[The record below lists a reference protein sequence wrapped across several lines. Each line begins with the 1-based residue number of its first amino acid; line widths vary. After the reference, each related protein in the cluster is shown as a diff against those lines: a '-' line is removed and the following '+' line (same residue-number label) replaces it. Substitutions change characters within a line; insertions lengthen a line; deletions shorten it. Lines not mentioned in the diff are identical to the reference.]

1 MASLVEDELPS
12 HERHKAR
19 SYSAK
24 PHMKISI
31 ITVAYNSAS
40 TIRDTIE
47 SVLAQDYPS
56 IEHLIIDGASSD
68 STLSIVG
75 SYDSSTIRFIS
86 EPDGGIY
93 DALNKGIRLA
103 TGGIVGFLHA
113 DDIFAD
119 RSVLSEIALRFQNP
133 AVEAV
138 YGDLVYV
145 DATDV
150 TKIVRSWKPGE
161 FTSKRLSEGW
171 MPPHPTL
178 YVRLSVYERLGS
190 FDTRYRIAA
199 DYDSIVRLFGAGA
212 VCPVYLPRLLVR
224 MRVGGVS
231 NRSIKTIWRKS
242 CEDLDVMR
250 RHRIGGLPTLL
261 RKNLSKLQ
269 QFWRR

>member
-1 MASLVEDELPS
+1 
-12 HERHKAR
+12 
-19 SYSAK
+19 
-24 PHMKISI
+24 MKISV

-40 TIRDTIE
+40 TIRDTID
-47 SVLAQDYPS
+47 SVLAQDYPC

-68 STLSIVG
+68 STLSIVS
-75 SYDSSTIRFIS
+75 SYESPTIRFIS
-86 EPDGGIY
+86 EPDRGIY

-119 RSVLSEIALRFQNP
+119 GSVLSEIAVRFQNP

-145 DATDV
+145 DAKDV
-150 TKIVRSWKPGE
+150 TKIVRSWKAGE
-161 FTSKRLSEGW
+161 FTSKRLSQGW

-178 YVRLSVYERLGS
+178 YARLSVYERLGN

-231 NRSIKTIWRKS
+231 NRSIKTIWLKS
-242 CEDLDVMR
+242 FEDLDVMR
-250 RHRIGGLPTLL
+250 RHKIGGLPTLL
-261 RKNLSKLQ
+261 RKNLSKLH